1 MSVVK
6 VKPATPAKSG
16 RTAEGA
22 GATEAHAESRSAT
35 PSASQRLILATVKN
49 RPSQVKTAGPCYP
62 PFRPPMTRALAAL
75 YRLLYDGVL
84 CRVPEPTAIA
94 LGQGA
99 LKLLPLDRLGAF
111 RLEDPRLAT
120 TLGGVRLPNPLILA
134 AQYYDPTILR
144 RAMGLGFG
152 AVTAKSIT
160 VNPRPGHPQPN
171 LVRTRSAAGPGLVN
185 CNGFQNPGLT
195 AFRASLAGL
204 AHRVPL
210 IVSVAG
216 ESVQDYVTL
225 VQALAPLG
233 DLVEMNV
240 SSPNTKLVYAWSERP
255 QELRAVL
262 ETLGG
267 LSPRPLSVKLS
278 PDFAEVN
285 ERDIIPAALEAG
297 VRMINYGNTRRIDE
311 PRLSQ
316 RTGGL
321 SGPDIFPATLENV
334 RRTRKRFGDAVE
346 IIATGGVDTP
356 DKAVAL
362 LRAGARAVGYF
373 TGFITR
379 GPILARRILERLV
392 QEP

>member
-1 MSVVK
+1 
-6 VKPATPAKSG
+6 
-16 RTAEGA
+16 
-22 GATEAHAESRSAT
+22 
-35 PSASQRLILATVKN
+35 
-49 RPSQVKTAGPCYP
+49 
-62 PFRPPMTRALAAL
+62 MTRAVAAL

-84 CRVPEPTAIA
+84 SRIPEPTAIA
-94 LGQGA
+94 LGQTA
-99 LKLLPLDRLGAF
+99 LRLLPLDRLGLF
-111 RLEDPRLAT
+111 HLDDPRLAT
-120 TLGGVRLPNPLILA
+120 TLGAVRLPNPLILA
-134 AQYYDPTILR
+134 AQYYDPRILR

-185 CNGFQNPGLT
+185 CNGFQNPGLA

-204 AHRVPL
+204 PHRVPL

-216 ESVQDYVTL
+216 ESVQDYLTL
-225 VQALAPLG
+225 VEGLAPLG

-262 ETLGG
+262 ETLGR
-267 LSPRPLSVKLS
+267 LSPRPLIVKIS

-297 VRMINYGNTRRIDE
+297 VRIINYGNTRRIDE

-321 SGPDIFPATLENV
+321 SGPDIFPTTLDNV

-346 IIATGGVDTP
+346 IIATGGVDSP
-356 DKAVAL
+356 EKAVEL

-373 TGFITR
+373 TGFITQ
-379 GPILARRILERLV
+379 GPILARRILERLGR
-392 QEP
+392 EP